1 MKQMVLKNNNNQI
14 IRFFNCETNKVY
26 LVYRKNK
33 KRLDLCSS
41 PDFFNKEPILLIDEF
56 QVNEIKRRPVPG
68 MDAVIESYSES
79 QNLGE
84 FFSDLKI
91 PIQKDFFKKLFVGSL
106 FVYLLFAFFIYNFQF
121 DETYIKQVVPPL
133 MVELKRPKVVTQIK
147 KVFPNRDLGSVVA
160 NQTSTK
166 QIPKKALKKLG
177 VLAAL
182 GEASKSEALQSETLN
197 FSDDKLA
204 QGPGGFQGIQVEE
217 GGVRGEA
224 FSLAL
229 EGMISS
235 AFISGGK
242 IKGGLGH
249 GTKGM
254 QDGAGGGATSD
265 YAQLDLIGSAGDEE
279 LSNSSALGTKG
290 LDFNI
295 INREFLKKY
304 ALFRTCYLEA
314 LKTEPQLEGLFQ
326 FYFQINQKGQV
337 IKSYLSSSSPVQSQL
352 ISSCVFSIV
361 NQMEFPVK
369 LHSISQLAYSF
380 DLSELDN

>member
-1 MKQMVLKNNNNQI
+1 MKQIVLKNNNNQI

-56 QVNEIKRRPVPG
+56 QVNEVKCRHVPG
-68 MDAVIESYSES
+68 MDAVIESYSGS

-84 FFSDLKI
+84 FFSDLSI
-91 PIQKDFFKKLFVGSL
+91 PIQNNFFEKLFVGGL

-121 DETYIKQVVPPL
+121 NTTPTRKIIQPRIVELKIPKVAQIKQV
-133 MVELKRPKVVTQIK
+133 
-147 KVFPNRDLGSVVA
+147 FPSRDLGSAVQKIT
-160 NQTSTK
+160 N

-182 GEASKSEALQSETLN
+182 GKASKSKALQSGALD

-204 QGPGGFQGIQVEE
+204 QGPGGFQGIKVEE
-217 GGVRGEA
+217 GGARGGN
-224 FSLAL
+224 FSLAS

-235 AFISGGK
+235 AFSSGGK
-242 IKGGLGH
+242 IKGGFGH

-254 QDGAGGGATSD
+254 QEGTGGATSG
-265 YAQLDLIGSAGDEE
+265 YAQLDLIGSAGDEDV
-279 LSNSSALGTKG
+279 SNSSAVGTKG

-314 LKTEPQLEGLFQ
+314 LKKESQLEGLFQ

-337 IKSYLSSSSPVQSQL
+337 IKSYLRSHSPVQSQL
-352 ISSCVFSIV
+352 ISSCVFGIV

-369 LHSISQLAYSF
+369 LHSINQLAYSF